1 MSKLQ
6 KSVEDM
12 LYDRSKRTGLNEIL
26 SKYMLNPTDINTSVL
41 STMLTTLLS
50 QGGLTSAD
58 ASGVGYA
65 TKTVRLD
72 EDTNAYMS
80 LRVSRKRTAGSIV
93 PVIETS
99 FSETFR
105 RNAPEQDEA
114 YKGVLLTAD
123 HLERTLGGD
132 IHKIADSLVAFDN
145 LIGNILYYLQQYE
158 TDKEFGQ
165 DVFDLYDEIIGDRV
179 VYRYG
184 GLLFIAEIEFN
195 DNGVPTGEYTT
206 SIDCDEIVT
215 NQVFKSD
222 RLGVKK
228 TSVTYND

>member
-1 MSKLQ
+1 MTKLEQ
-6 KSVEDM
+6 AIEDM
-12 LYDRSKRTGLNEIL
+12 LYNRTKRTGLNEIL
-26 SKYMLNPTDINTSVL
+26 GKFMLNPTDINTSVL
-41 STMLTTLLS
+41 TTMLTTLLS

-65 TKTVRLD
+65 TKTVD
-72 EDTNAYMS
+72 MGDNVKAYMT
-80 LRVSRKRTAGSIV
+80 LKVSRKRNAGSIV
-93 PVIETS
+93 PLIETS
-99 FSETFR
+99 FSETYR
-105 RNAPEQDEA
+105 KNSPEQDES

-132 IHKIADSLVAFDN
+132 IHKIAESFIAFDN
-145 LIGNILYYLQQYE
+145 LIGNILYYLQGYE
-158 TDKEFGQ
+158 NDKEFGP
-165 DVFDLYDEIIGDRV
+165 DVYDLYDEIIGDRV

-195 DNGVPTGEYTT
+195 DAGLPTNEYTT
-206 SIDCDEIVT
+206 SIDVDEIVT

-228 TSVTYND
+228 SSVM